1 MEEFEQ
7 QIVKVIV
14 VLEFQEGLL
23 KGYNFSELFFFEF
36 KVFDFKDIFEMI
48 VLKEYSF
55 KKGFLLIEVIENG
68 FGGVDQYQRGSF
80 KI

>member
-36 KVFDFKDIFEMI
+36 KNFKDIFEMI